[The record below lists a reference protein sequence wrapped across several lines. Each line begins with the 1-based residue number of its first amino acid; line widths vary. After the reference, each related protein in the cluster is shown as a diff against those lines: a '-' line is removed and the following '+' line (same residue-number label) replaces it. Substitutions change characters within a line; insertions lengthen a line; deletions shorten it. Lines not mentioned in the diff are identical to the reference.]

1 MKQLLFILML
11 LIISRVDINAQ
22 ASSNSYTIIELNQN
36 DNERELPEDGNE
48 TANSP
53 RVRSII
59 LQPAYAY
66 LYNNV
71 VSIIFEESFSVA
83 TITIVNEAT
92 GETVYSENYNSP
104 TSLNIDLSGKGNG
117 RYLLEI
123 EADDIYLEG
132 QFSL

>member
-1 MKQLLFILML
+1 MKQLLFILIL
-11 LIISRVDINAQ
+11 LIISRVEVSAR
-22 ASSNSYTIIELNQN
+22 ASSNNYTIIELSQN

-48 TANSP
+48 TRNSP
-53 RVRSII
+53 RARSII

-71 VSIIFEESFSVA
+71 VSIIFEDSFSAA

-92 GETVYSENYNSP
+92 GETVYSKSHNSP
-104 TSLNIDLSGKGNG
+104 TSLNIDLSGKRNG

-123 EADDIYLEG
+123 EADDTYLEG

>member
-1 MKQLLFILML
+1 MKQLLFILMIL
-11 LIISRVDINAQ
+11 FISRVEVSAR
-22 ASSNSYTIIELNQN
+22 ASSNNYTIIELSQN
-36 DNERELPEDGNE
+36 DDEREILEEGNE
-48 TANSP
+48 TGNSP
-53 RVRSII
+53 RVRSVISH
-59 LQPAYAY
+59 PAYAY

-92 GETVYSENYNSP
+92 GETVYSESYNSP
-104 TSLNIDLSGKGNG
+104 TSLNIDLSGKENG

-123 EADDIYLEG
+123 EADDTYLKG